1 MPMRPN
7 ILLSGVMLFL
17 FVGMIFA
24 VSDVYLKEIKYP
36 LEVSAGEELTLT
48 FVVHADLASGE
59 TAAGL
64 ITIENINPKAQLPS
78 GDYEKATKEV
88 TFSQT
93 GDKSFTLDIK
103 AWGKFKGSSMKFKPS
118 LTFSINEATAKTHNY
133 DQTANVFVTT
143 TEPDTTVQ
151 ILSFVAAPPADD
163 EPPPADNPPADDE
176 PPANNPPADDTPPAD
191 DEPPPADN
199 PPADDDDSGDTNNI
213 NTSNLANATPQ
224 NNSTNNN
231 SGLNKYLTTE
241 NLLLGGGVLCCCS
254 TVLLIG
260 GVGGYIYYKKYYK
273 KGFGK

>member
-1 MPMRPN
+1 MRPN

-93 GDKSFTLDIK
+93 GDKSFKLDI

-163 EPPPADNPPADDE
+163 EPPPADNPPAD
-176 PPANNPPADDTPPAD
+176 
-191 DEPPPADN
+191 
-199 PPADDDDSGDTNNI
+199 DDDDSGDTNNI